1 MPAAFRD
8 TGSLQKTQFSG
19 HDGAG
24 SPQGHQFP
32 SENPAPLRTWWGWIP
47 SGTPAP
53 LRMWLMGAARFPQKT
68 LLPSGRGG
76 AGSPRGHQ
84 VPLRATR
91 SPSWPPAPLRP
102 WQPGAGSPQ
111 GRAVAAAAGPC
122 GAGRGG
128 AAASVP
134 PPVADKG

>member
-8 TGSLQKTQFSG
+8 TSSLQKTQFSG
-19 HDGAG
+19 RDGAG

-47 SGTPAP
+47 SGTPVP
-53 LRMWLMGAARFPQKT
+53 LRTWLMGAARFPQKT
-68 LLPSGRGG
+68 RVPSGPP
-76 AGSPRGHQ
+76 APPRGHQ
-84 VPLRATR
+84 VP
-91 SPSWPPAPLRP
+91 SGPPAPLRR